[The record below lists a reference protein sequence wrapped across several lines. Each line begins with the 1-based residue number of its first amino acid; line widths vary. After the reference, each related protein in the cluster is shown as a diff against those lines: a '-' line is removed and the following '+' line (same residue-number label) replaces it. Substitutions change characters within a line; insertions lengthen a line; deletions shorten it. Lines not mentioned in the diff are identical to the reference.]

1 MQWYGNDLDTL
12 LSAVRGVYE
21 GGVQDSEL
29 ANTITEAVNSST
41 VVQEALASAGISNRL
56 QEAYNAMPEI
66 VDLYNRLNPGAN
78 IAVPELDTQYQ
89 LASQLMDYALKVQ
102 DAYEAEKVAQVGV
115 MAGGYANDNV
125 LKGNAAQ
132 YVFGA
137 NLGGMSAES
146 RAVLESIGLKVSE
159 GQYSYNSE
167 LTGQANEDY
176 VRIEAITDTLME
188 NLRGMTI
195 DLSGENFN
203 FDGKEINLGSLAV
216 TTAEAEILAQAGI
229 QINDDGSWSF
239 MRASYE
245 EKTGS
250 QRELGLDQGAFNED
264 LLAKMQKNNMTI
276 DFTTGTLDFN
286 GFEDFKDKATAAYF
300 KMSDDVNIKL
310 TDDMRK
316 MLASVGNVT
325 ESGFFEITNKAI
337 LSGNKSMTD
346 ALDALDWSGVT
357 DDVKTQLYNI
367 AALIDSEGGTVQE
380 NIWEWANGITIPSP
394 FDEAEL
400 TEEVK
405 AGFAAVGVYFE
416 EGANGLM
423 MTISNTGEWLT
434 NGVTLIDSEK
444 WASLSEQTLAAL
456 STLGVQWTEVGNQ
469 TMVDLNGVYDAGI
482 GNIVSLFVDQPDL
495 WNQLPETVREVL
507 GSVAVASGEELLEIQ
522 TQIGQD
528 LVEISDGW
536 ITAWEALA
544 PETKQALDEMGVAT
558 NNGMLSIKGYVEGAD
573 IPELLDNEVLIPF
586 SKLPPEVQAE
596 LEATGQNVEGM
607 RFVLGQAAETGF
619 SDLKSVIA
627 GVATDVSKT
636 TGDMVTD
643 ITTAVTDAMAAIS
656 NLQQLQSLVGK
667 SGGFLGIGS
676 KKNLIDYTGTKV
688 GSTTYYREY
697 TTSGS
702 TVKYWYLDSSG
713 TWKTTSK
720 LPGKAKGGPA
730 AGYTLAGELG
740 TEMAI
745 LPDGSIR
752 WVDAGVYDFPAGT
765 QIINAKDSAAVAK
778 YAGNVTG
785 IEKLADGN
793 TELTM
798 NAQEP
803 DTESI
808 YTEFL
813 DVYRPI
819 LNEEL
824 RGVGELVAVSI
835 KNAAET
841 LVSEDSDRHD
851 KLVAAITSSADD
863 LKTFL
868 DSQHVSHEEMLST
881 AFNNLNSN
889 LTAGLQQVASSV
901 GATISSLEHSVV
913 SSSKTTNE
921 LLDTSVDYSA
931 KAYEAAEKGDYDGMM
946 KALSDRGL
954 KIGIIG
960 TDYDNTQAAV
970 TATAMSKY
978 QNATIK
984 ANAYGGVVSDDQLI
998 RVGEFGK
1005 QEAILPLEQPSVMAK
1020 VGAAVGRYTATALTA
1035 EVMSGLLTETLGV
1048 QSDELSVAIDNS
1060 AKIIGEE
1067 LASLNKD
1074 AANTLNTG
1082 MSTVQ
1087 KAIVDNCSPI
1097 STAVHDASSEVLSAI
1112 SSAASQISS
1121 AVGSIRMSS
1130 ASFGGSTYDQA
1141 HFTTAELQAAAS
1153 LRDQATA
1160 GTISWSEAHAGVESI
1175 RNSYGYS
1182 GGNDGSKYKKT
1193 KGSASGSLV
1202 TKDALYRAGEL
1213 GLNEAI
1219 IPLEKPDIMRYVGS
1233 TIASYMPV
1241 ETQALQGALGM
1252 KNAGVTAPSP
1262 AVSPMQED
1270 ITSLVSDVTQH
1281 VLESVL
1287 PAMSNMG
1294 SSDEAKTP
1302 VYVGTLIADERGLK
1316 QLERKLYVIRKAEE
1330 ARRQ

>member
-1 MQWYGNDLDTL
+1 
-12 LSAVRGVYE
+12 
-21 GGVQDSEL
+21 
-29 ANTITEAVNSST
+29 
-41 VVQEALASAGISNRL
+41 
-56 QEAYNAMPEI
+56 MPEI
-66 VDLYNRLNPGAN
+66 VDLYNRLNPDAN

-159 GQYSYNSE
+159 GQYSYSSE
-167 LTGQANEDY
+167 LTGPATEDY

-195 DLSGENFN
+195 DLSDESFN
-203 FDGKEINLGSLAV
+203 FDGKEINLGSLSV

-357 DDVKTQLYNI
+357 EDVKTQLYNI

-394 FDEAEL
+394 FNEAEL

-405 AGFAAVGVYFE
+405 AGFAAVGVSFE

-536 ITAWEALA
+536 ITSWNALA
-544 PETKQALDEMGVAT
+544 PETTRALSEMGVAT
-558 NNGMLSIKGYVEGAD
+558 DNGMLSIKGYVEGAE
-573 IPELLDNEVLIPF
+573 IPELLDNEVLVPF

-656 NLQQLQSLVGK
+656 NLQQLQSQVGK

-676 KKNLIDYTGTKV
+676 KNNLIDYTGTKV

-697 TTSGS
+697 TTGGK

-765 QIINAKDSAAVAK
+765 QIINAKYSAAVAK

-813 DVYRPI
+813 DAYRPI

-851 KLVAAITSSADD
+851 KLVATITSSADD

-868 DSQHVSHEEMLST
+868 DSQRVSHEEMLST

-889 LTAGLQQVASSV
+889 LTSGLQQVASAV
-901 GATISSLEHSVV
+901 GATIDSLKSTISSLEHSIA

-960 TDYDNTQAAV
+960 TDYGHTQDTV

-978 QNATIK
+978 KNATIK
-984 ANAYGGVVSDDQLI
+984 ANAYGGVVSDDQLV

-1005 QEAILPLEQPSVMAK
+1005 REAILPLEQPSVMAK

-1074 AANTLNTG
+1074 TANTLNTG
-1082 MSTVQ
+1082 MSTIQ
-1087 KAIVDNCSPI
+1087 KAITDNCSPI
-1097 STAVHDASSEVLSAI
+1097 STAVHDASGEVLSAI

-1130 ASFGGSTYDQA
+1130 MSTGGSGGSGGSGSTSSTVDRSSLGGSTYDQA
-1141 HFTTAELQAAAS
+1141 HFTTAELKAAAS

-1160 GTISWSEAHAGVESI
+1160 GTITWSEAHAGVESI

-1182 GGNDGSKYKKT
+1182 GGKDGSKYNKT

-1241 ETQALQGALGM
+1241 ETQALQGAIGM
-1252 KNAGVTAPSP
+1252 KNAGITAPGP
-1262 AVSPMQED
+1262 AASPMQED
-1270 ITSLVSDVTQH
+1270 MSSLVSDVTQH

>member
-1 MQWYGNDLDTL
+1 
-12 LSAVRGVYE
+12 
-21 GGVQDSEL
+21 
-29 ANTITEAVNSST
+29 
-41 VVQEALASAGISNRL
+41 
-56 QEAYNAMPEI
+56 
-66 VDLYNRLNPGAN
+66 
-78 IAVPELDTQYQ
+78 
-89 LASQLMDYALKVQ
+89 
-102 DAYEAEKVAQVGV
+102 
-115 MAGGYANDNV
+115 
-125 LKGNAAQ
+125 
-132 YVFGA
+132 
-137 NLGGMSAES
+137 
-146 RAVLESIGLKVSE
+146 
-159 GQYSYNSE
+159 
-167 LTGQANEDY
+167 
-176 VRIEAITDTLME
+176 
-188 NLRGMTI
+188 
-195 DLSGENFN
+195 
-203 FDGKEINLGSLAV
+203 
-216 TTAEAEILAQAGI
+216 
-229 QINDDGSWSF
+229 
-239 MRASYE
+239 
-245 EKTGS
+245 
-250 QRELGLDQGAFNED
+250 
-264 LLAKMQKNNMTI
+264 
-276 DFTTGTLDFN
+276 
-286 GFEDFKDKATAAYF
+286 
-300 KMSDDVNIKL
+300 
-310 TDDMRK
+310 
-316 MLASVGNVT
+316 
-325 ESGFFEITNKAI
+325 
-337 LSGNKSMTD
+337 
-346 ALDALDWSGVT
+346 
-357 DDVKTQLYNI
+357 
-367 AALIDSEGGTVQE
+367 
-380 NIWEWANGITIPSP
+380 
-394 FDEAEL
+394 
-400 TEEVK
+400 
-405 AGFAAVGVYFE
+405 
-416 EGANGLM
+416 
-423 MTISNTGEWLT
+423 
-434 NGVTLIDSEK
+434 
-444 WASLSEQTLAAL
+444 
-456 STLGVQWTEVGNQ
+456 
-469 TMVDLNGVYDAGI
+469 MVDLNGVYDAGI

-536 ITAWEALA
+536 ITSWNALA
-544 PETKQALDEMGVAT
+544 PETTRALGEMGVAT

-793 TELTM
+793 AELTM

-868 DSQHVSHEEMLST
+868 DSQRVSHEEMLSA

-889 LTAGLQQVASSV
+889 LTAGLQRVASSV

-960 TDYDNTQAAV
+960 TDYGNTQAAV

-1005 QEAILPLEQPSVMAK
+1005 REAILPLEQPSVMAS
-1020 VGAAVGRYTATALTA
+1020 VGKEIGAYVGGLTA
-1035 EVMSGLLTETLGV
+1035 EQL
-1048 QSDELSVAIDNS
+1048 QSILDEQLYTTREALAVAIDNA
-1060 AKIIGEE
+1060 AKIIAEE
-1067 LASLNKD
+1067 FTASNNTAASNHSALTKLLASSFTDVGTTLSSGFSSVGERLSGTSGSSKGSD
-1074 AANTLNTG
+1074 SSGMSAAERAALGGSIYDLQSFTDEQLAAAND
-1082 MSTVQ
+1082 
-1087 KAIVDNCSPI
+1087 IR
-1097 STAVHDASSEVLSAI
+1097 E
-1112 SSAASQISS
+1112 AAKE
-1121 AVGSIRMSS
+1121 GK
-1130 ASFGGSTYDQA
+1130 
-1141 HFTTAELQAAAS
+1141 TT
-1153 LRDQATA
+1153 
-1160 GTISWSEAHAGVESI
+1160 WSEAHDFVESI
-1175 RNSYGYS
+1175 RNEYGYS
-1182 GGNDGSKYKKT
+1182 GGTYGSEYKKT

-1241 ETQALQGALGM
+1241 ETQALQAAIGM
-1252 KNAGVTAPSP
+1252 KNAGITAPSP
-1262 AVSPMQED
+1262 AASPMQED
-1270 ITSLVSDVTQH
+1270 MSSLVSDVTQH

-1294 SSDEAKTP
+1294 SSDEVKTP